1 MTKEIGLVLTPGSVS
16 EIVCLKISLPSV
28 SIFGM
33 IRMIFAGL
41 DKDLFRRMAFILS
54 IFTEH
59 PCFQTSL
66 LGVQNHEDTSPAD
79 NLVEGDRLESRLN
92 RIENLLP

>member
-1 MTKEIGLVLTPGSVS
+1 
-16 EIVCLKISLPSV
+16 
-28 SIFGM
+28 
-33 IRMIFAGL
+33 MIFAGS

-66 LGVQNHEDTSPAD
+66 LGAQNHEDTSPAD
-79 NLVEGDRLESRLN
+79 NLVEGDRL
-92 RIENLLP
+92 

>member
-1 MTKEIGLVLTPGSVS
+1 MTPGSVS

-28 SIFGM
+28 SVFDI

-66 LGVQNHEDTSPAD
+66 LGAQNHEDTSPAD
-79 NLVEGDRLESRLN
+79 NLVEGDSLESRLST
-92 RIENLLP
+92 IENLLP